1 MQPKYK
7 FTYARLKIA
16 LIIATSFF
24 IFLAKG
30 QDTDSVRIAI
40 NNILAPL
47 NKTLI
52 PTGILAENSYP
63 LLDLSVYNGQL
74 TADNTIDFAQ
84 WRLLYN
90 QALSGAYVAPVG
102 LPNIAQLNTDYNI
115 ARNNGANNVVSL
127 SLINYAS
134 IKPTAITDGFN
145 AYASTTNINAIAN

>member
-7 FTYARLKIA
+7 FAYVRFKIA
-16 LIIATSFF
+16 LILAISFF
-24 IFLAKG
+24 GLFTKA

-74 TADNTIDFAQ
+74 STDNTIDFSQ

-90 QALSGAYVAPVG
+90 YV
-102 LPNIAQLNTDYNI
+102 L
-115 ARNNGANNVVSL
+115 
-127 SLINYAS
+127 
-134 IKPTAITDGFN
+134 AIM
-145 AYASTTNINAIAN
+145 